1 MGNHRYQDN
10 SWLAFLPRIDPAA
23 VGCNI
28 KANIS
33 YKTGERIYH
42 DPGILRGH
50 APQPVERRALVV
62 FGGSRA
68 HGGDVEFLD
77 VTAALDDDPCEK
89 SVQPAVLAGAR
100 APDDAHQVLVNRARF
115 SSASSGGLGHSASP
129 LGAGRPGGR
138 AGRPPVGAGRWGV
151 WAGPG

>member
-1 MGNHRYQDN
+1 M
-10 SWLAFLPRIDPAA
+10 
-23 VGCNI
+23 
-28 KANIS
+28 
-33 YKTGERIYH
+33 
-42 DPGILRGH
+42 
-50 APQPVERRALVV
+50 

-68 HGGDVEFLD
+68 HGGDVVEFLD

-129 LGAGRPGGR
+129 LGVGSPSGCDGRRPCGRRGLSVGLSRWRGVGGT
-138 AGRPPVGAGRWGV
+138 PF
-151 WAGPG
+151 